1 MKKVNSN
8 GRSTKVRLADDVDF
22 ADLFDG
28 DTWQLTKGEDFECS
42 PSSAATIVRNE
53 FRARYGHLRVRET
66 KDGIEVTATRGEM
79 WRKQ

>member
-1 MKKVNSN
+1 MKKVTGN
-8 GRSTKVRLADDVDF
+8 GRSTKVRLSDSVDF

-28 DTWQLTKGEDFECS
+28 DTWLLSKGEDFECS

-53 FRARYGHLRVRET
+53 FRARYGQLRVRET
-66 KDGIEVTATRGEM
+66 KDGIEVTATRGDS